1 MATQTTFPYS
11 GAIDADGHI
20 LEPPDIWEKYIDP
33 QYRDRAIRL
42 RTNAHGLEYLEI
54 DGQPFKYMPAG
65 ALAAFGAMGKKP
77 PDRAKPDPSMT
88 YVGEAPFGSMDAQER
103 VRRLDREGLEKAIL
117 YPSIGLIWETE
128 EVGDLAYQ
136 AALTTAYNR
145 WITEFCADTNGRL
158 IPVAHISMGDPHE
171 AAKELER
178 SVKAGAKGAFFAPFT
193 PTDKSHAHPDYDP
206 FWAKAQELDVPVGI
220 HPAGEP
226 PSKRVHQRFKDMQK
240 WAMWH
245 FNVHGGHGGQGPLQA
260 FTAMFQYGLF
270 ERFPHIKVIV
280 LESGAGWAGYLL
292 NRMDAVYDSPLGDTV
307 RLKEKPSYYF
317 QRQCWISGDP
327 DEKAFGH
334 VVDFVGA
341 DKFFWASDFPHPD
354 HPDNY
359 MQELGELVAPM
370 SESTR
375 QKALGENVA
384 KVYGL

>member
-1 MATQTTFPYS
+1 MSTHSKFPYT

-33 QYRDRAIRL
+33 QYRDRAIRV
-42 RTNAHGLEYLEI
+42 RVNEKGLEYLEI
-54 DGQPFKYMPAG
+54 DRRPFKYMPAG
-65 ALAAFGAMGKKP
+65 TLSAFGAMGKSTP
-77 PDRAKPDPSMT
+77 NRSEPDPSLT

-103 VRRLDREGLEKAIL
+103 VQRLDQEGLEKAIL

-128 EVGDLAYQ
+128 EVGELAYQ
-136 AALTTAYNR
+136 AALTQAYNR
-145 WITEFCADTNGRL
+145 WIIDFCADTNGRL
-158 IPVAHISMGDPHE
+158 IPIAHISMGDPQE
-171 AAKELER
+171 AARELER

-193 PTDKSHAHPDYDP
+193 PTSKSHAHPDYDP
-206 FWAKAQELDVPVGI
+206 FWTMAQELDVPVGI
-220 HPAGEP
+220 HPASEP
-226 PSKRVHQRFKDMQK
+226 PSKRVHQRFKDMQR

-245 FNVHGGHGGQGPLQA
+245 FNVHGGQGPLQA

-270 ERFPHIKVIV
+270 ERFPKIKVVV

-359 MQELGELVAPM
+359 MEELGELVAPM
-370 SESTR
+370 SASTR
-375 QKALGENVA
+375 QKVLGENVA
-384 KVYGL
+384 RVYGL

>member
-33 QYRDRAIRL
+33 RYRDRAIRL

-206 FWAKAQELDVPVGI
+206 FWAKAQDLDVPVGI

-245 FNVHGGHGGQGPLQA
+245 FNVHGGQGPLQA

-317 QRQCWISGDP
+317 S
-327 DEKAFGH
+327 AA
-334 VVDFVGA
+334 VLDF
-341 DKFFWASDFPHPD
+341 
-354 HPDNY
+354 
-359 MQELGELVAPM
+359 
-370 SESTR
+370 R
-375 QKALGENVA
+375 
-384 KVYGL
+384 